1 MQFIRDLPLRR
12 KLLFG
17 LITTCLAGLAF
28 ACTTL
33 FWFQSVQFRKGFVAE
48 LESLASIIAHNSAAP
63 LAFGDK
69 KSAAEVLGA
78 LKVKPQITLARVLDG
93 EGKLFARVGNGPALA
108 EERTGFSET
117 GVTFEQGYALLS
129 LPIVLDESRPGRLEI
144 SAKFQDDY
152 HRLLSL
158 YAAVMASVLAGA
170 LLVILLMSSALQRI
184 IVGPIVALAE
194 VAQRISDQEEYS
206 ARAKETGK
214 DEVGLL
220 TRTFNRMLDQIQSR
234 DFRLRESQQRYE
246 VAVMGSSDGLW
257 DWDLIAQTVYF
268 SPRWKNIIGY
278 LDNEL
283 ENTLEAFRHQLHPDD
298 LKAVFERVADYLEG
312 RNPTFE
318 VEFRLRHKDGS
329 YRWILSRGAALK
341 DEQGKPFRLAGSH
354 TDITDQ
360 KEAEKE
366 MELLNRKL
374 RDTSREAGMAEVAT
388 GVLHNVGNVLNS
400 VNVSSNLIFEQVR
413 RSKVG
418 SLAKAVQMLSEH
430 KADLGEFLTSD
441 AKGKQLPEFLVALS
455 DHLSREQGVLTE
467 EMKGLQQNI
476 EHIKQIVAMQQSY
489 AKVSGV
495 LESLPVHELV
505 EDAVRM
511 STAALA
517 RHQIELVRQFSPVP
531 TVVVD
536 RHKVLQILVN
546 LVNNAK
552 HALDS
557 RAEGRKLTIR
567 IGQGEGQ
574 SVRVEVSD
582 NGMGIAKE
590 NLTRL
595 FHHGFTTKKD
605 GHGFGLHSGANA
617 AKEMG
622 GGLTAY
628 SEGPGFGATFRLEFS
643 GQRSPVQEL
652 PRSADPSEEQ
662 NRRTAA

>member
-28 ACTTL
+28 ACAAL
-33 FWFQSVQFRKGFVAE
+33 FWFQSVQFRKGFIAE

-78 LKVKPQITLARVLDG
+78 LKVKPQITLARVLDSD
-93 EGKLFARVGNGPALA
+93 GKLFARVGNGPALGDQ
-108 EERTGFSET
+108 RSGSNET
-117 GVTFEQGYALLS
+117 GVTFDEGYALLS
-129 LPIVLDESRPGRLEI
+129 LPIFLDESRPGRLELT
-144 SAKFQDDY
+144 ARFQDDY

-170 LLVILLMSSALQRI
+170 LVVILLMSSALQRI
-184 IVGPIVALAE
+184 IVGPIVALAD
-194 VAQRISDQEEYS
+194 VAQRISDAKDYS
-206 ARAKETGK
+206 ARAKETGR

-234 DFRLRESQQRYE
+234 DSRLRESQQRYE

-257 DWDLIAQTVYF
+257 DWDIIAQTVYF
-268 SPRWKNIIGY
+268 SPRWKSIIGFS
-278 LDNEL
+278 DHEL
-283 ENTLEAFRHQLHPDD
+283 ENSMDAFRQQLHPDD
-298 LKAVFERVADYLEG
+298 LQLVFDKVEDYLQG
-312 RNPTFE
+312 RSPSFD

-329 YRWILSRGAALK
+329 FRWILSRGAALK

-354 TDITDQ
+354 TDITAH

-366 MELLNRKL
+366 MQQLNRKL
-374 RDTSREAGMAEVAT
+374 RDASREAGMAEVAT

-413 RSKVG
+413 RSKVS
-418 SLAKAVQMLSEH
+418 SLAKGVQMLRDNKSN
-430 KADLGEFLTSD
+430 LGEFLSSD
-441 AKGKQLPEFLVALS
+441 TKGKQLPEFFEAIS
-455 DHLSREQGVLTE
+455 DHLTREQTSLVQ

-495 LESLPVHELV
+495 LEDLPVHELV

-511 STAALA
+511 SSAALA
-517 RHQIELVRQFSPVP
+517 RHQITLVREFDKVP
-531 TVVVD
+531 KVLVD

-546 LVNNAK
+546 LVSNAK

-557 RAEGRKLTIR
+557 RAEGRKLTLR
-567 IGQGEGQ
+567 IAPGEGQ
-574 SVRVEVSD
+574 AVRVEVSD
-582 NGMGIAKE
+582 NGMGITKE
-590 NLTRL
+590 NLRRL
-595 FHHGFTTKKD
+595 FNHGFTTKKD
-605 GHGFGLHSGANA
+605 GHGFGLHSGAIA

-622 GGLTAY
+622 GSLTVY
-628 SEGPGFGATFRLEFS
+628 SDGPGLGATFRLEFNT
-643 GQRSPVQEL
+643 QRSSIQDIAP
-652 PRSADPSEEQ
+652 PADHSEDRM
-662 NRRTAA
+662 NRNAA